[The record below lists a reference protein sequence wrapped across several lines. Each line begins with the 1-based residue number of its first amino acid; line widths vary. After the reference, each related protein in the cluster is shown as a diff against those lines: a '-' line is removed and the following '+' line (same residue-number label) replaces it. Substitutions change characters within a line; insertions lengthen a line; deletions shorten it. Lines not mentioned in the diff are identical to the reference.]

1 MRSFNLTLSVL
12 ILLGLISNSLE
23 AQVIQILKTKGTV
36 YAAKGSKK
44 VKLKN
49 GLKLKGPL
57 EVFSGKKSFAIIKTQ
72 NQDKITL
79 GPNSKI
85 FITQKSKNDPS
96 LVSLVKGKIRAQVRP
111 KKSKKHKLYLK
122 TKSAALGVRGTDF
135 ILTYNEKNH
144 ITSNITLKGEVD
156 FYKET
161 DKDILNSIKE
171 ELDSNPKKKNR
182 YDNYTDIQDKLSA
195 NTVSVK
201 KGNFSGAFPTYDV
214 PLKPTKVSSQQLRA
228 LSRTN
233 FVKDKNSSVIRNKN
247 KKKFKLTNRNLI
259 PEPKGNVEKQIQSSS
274 RNKLAQNTVRA
285 GGVVDLNTGIY
296 VMPPKGAQYNSKTG
310 EYILPEQY
318 GGIDSST
325 GAYIPPSNTKLDPY
339 LGFVSFVDGTLK
351 QIDEFGT
358 SVNKLLDKYKKLTR
372 VDLEADARYY
382 YSLKSYEDYYG
393 EYRYVSNAESM
404 VLSFEGFAGRHVYN
418 SKRYKHY
425 LKAGMEMIWHN
436 RRDEPLVQRN
446 DRLVSM
452 YGYEFHFKHRFL
464 ERKANLVFDL
474 KFNTIYQDFNNKDQW
489 DFYTENTRLDLYERF
504 SFAKNHQIQF
514 GPFAQAFQGFRDND
528 HGNIYGVTLSY
539 IYDKHLHSKIKIT
552 NHLSRRYNKIDGD
565 IIDINIFSAAY
576 TFKSIF
582 RKTDLTFGYE
592 YQALNSDQN
601 LYINTSHYND
611 WKISLERRKGEH
623 LVFNAF
629 YEYLENNSSGGPEN
643 RDFLQQLW
651 GAGVKFKF

>member
-1 MRSFNLTLSVL
+1 MRHYSLTFCILAT
-12 ILLGLISNSLE
+12 LLGISNISQ
-23 AQVIQILKTKGTV
+23 AQVIQILKTKGNV
-36 YAAKGSKK
+36 YAAKGNKK
-44 VKLKN
+44 VKLKS

-57 EVFSGKKSFAIIKTQ
+57 EVFSSKKSFAIIKTQ

-79 GPNSKI
+79 GPDSKI
-85 FITQKSKNDPS
+85 FITQKSNSDPS
-96 LVSLVKGKIRAQVRP
+96 LVSLVKGKIRAKVR
-111 KKSKKHKLYLK
+111 KRNNNKHKLYIK

-144 ITSNITLKGEVD
+144 ITSNITLQGEVD

-161 DKDILNSIKE
+161 DAEILNSIKE
-171 ELDSNPKKKNR
+171 ELDTNPKDKNK
-182 YDNYTDIQDKLSA
+182 YSNYTEIEDKLSA
-195 NTVSVK
+195 NTVSIK

-214 PLKPTKVSSQQLRA
+214 PLNPTKVSSQQLQA

-233 FVKDKNSSVIRNKN
+233 FVKEKTSNVIKN
-247 KKKFKLTNRNLI
+247 KDKRNFKLTNKNLI
-259 PEPKGNVEKQIQSSS
+259 PEPKGNIEKQI
-274 RNKLAQNTVRA
+274 RNSHRHKLAKNSVRA
-285 GGVVDLNTGIY
+285 GGVVDLDTGIY
-296 VMPPKGAQYNSKTG
+296 VMPPKGAKYDSEKG

-325 GAYIPPSNTKLDPY
+325 GSYVPPSNTKLDPY
-339 LGFVSFVDGTLK
+339 LGFVSFVDGTMK

-372 VDLEADARYY
+372 VDLEADARYF
-382 YSLKSYEDYYG
+382 YSYKSYEDYYG

-404 VLSFEGFAGRHVYN
+404 VLSFEGFVGRHIYN
-418 SKRYKHY
+418 SQRYMHY

-436 RRDEPLVQRN
+436 RRDEPFVQRN
-446 DRLVSM
+446 DRLLSM
-452 YGYEFHFKHRFL
+452 YGYEFHFKHHFL

-504 SFAKNHQIQF
+504 NFAKNHQIEF

-528 HGNIYGVTLSY
+528 HGNIYGITLSY

-552 NHLSRRYNKIDGD
+552 NHLSRRYNKVDGD

-576 TFKSIF
+576 TFKSLF
-582 RKTDLTFGYE
+582 RKTDLTLGYE